1 MTRWPVPL
9 NRMSRIAGVGDDT
22 VDVGI
27 VGAGPVGLAAAIAA
41 KRAGLRARVWD
52 RGPLCASIVN
62 YPVNMVFFTTNE
74 LLEIGDHP
82 LVSLGPKAT
91 RREALDYYRKVAE
104 REGLDVATHTAVT
117 RVVPA
122 GPGFAVHTARAGD
135 DGVTTCAA
143 VAVATGYYDRPR
155 PLGVPGEELPHV
167 SHYYAEAHPFWH
179 RRVVIVGAGNSAAE
193 AALELW
199 RAGADV
205 TMVVRGAKVRDTVKY
220 WVRPD
225 LENRIRE
232 GSIRA
237 LFNARVEAITPE
249 AVRVRCAETE
259 AHLQAHAVFIL
270 AGFVADVTLARGAG
284 AGIREDGSVVL
295 DPSTFETTV
304 EGLYV
309 IGSAGFGGRTAEVF
323 IENGR
328 LHAQAAV
335 ADIAR
340 RLRSG

>member
-1 MTRWPVPL
+1 MDRL
-9 NRMSRIAGVGDDT
+9 RGNDFAI
-22 VDVGI
+22 GI

-41 KRAGLRARVWD
+41 RQAGLPARVWD
-52 RGPLCASIVN
+52 RGPLCASMVS

-104 REGLDVATHTAVT
+104 RERLDVVTHTAVT
-117 RVVPA
+117 GIAPTN
-122 GPGFAVHTARAGD
+122 GGFAVHAAGADGAR
-135 DGVTTCAA
+135 VTTCAA
-143 VAVATGYYDRPR
+143 VVVATGYYDRPR
-155 PLGVPGEELPHV
+155 RLGVPGEDLPHV
-167 SHYYAEAHPFWH
+167 SHYYTEAHPYWR

-193 AALELW
+193 TALELW
-199 RAGADV
+199 RAGSHV

-237 LFNARVEAITPE
+237 IFDARVEAITPD
-249 AVRVRCAETE
+249 AVRVRCGE
-259 AHLQAHAVFIL
+259 AVEVVGADAVFL
-270 AGFVADVTLARGAG
+270 LTGFVADATLVRDAG
-284 AGIREDGSVVL
+284 AEVRENGSVVL
-295 DPSTFETTV
+295 DPATFETGV
-304 EGLYV
+304 KGLFV
-309 IGSAGFGGRTAEVF
+309 VGSAGFGARTAEVF

-328 LHAQAAV
+328 LHARAAV
-335 ADIAR
+335 ARIAE
-340 RLRSG
+340 RLAHGRAPAL